1 MTTIGLVVSRFYE
14 DIADEMEEEAFRQ
27 AADCGVDV
35 ETTVYVPGVYDI
47 VLAADRLARQD
58 GIDAVTV
65 LGAVISGDT
74 DHDQVITHAV
84 AQRLTDVSLDR
95 DKPIGFGVIG
105 PGMSGDEA
113 AARIEHAADAVTV
126 AAKLVENIPD
136 G

>member
-27 AADCGVDV
+27 AADYDVDV
-35 ETTVYVPGVYDI
+35 ETTVYVPGFYDI

-58 GIDAVTV
+58 GIDAVAV

-84 AQRLTDVSLDR
+84 ARRLT
-95 DKPIGFGVIG
+95 
-105 PGMSGDEA
+105 E
-113 AARIEHAADAVTV
+113 
-126 AAKLVENIPD
+126 
-136 G
+136 